1 MTNEEKLNVFKRE
14 LSFIKNQD
22 IRDITEELIK
32 DVPDYF
38 FEIPASSTG
47 KYHPNYAL
55 GKGGLVRHTKA
66 AVLFANILSIPNP
79 FNFTSDELDIC
90 YAALILHDS
99 RKSGISDEAK
109 SQYSRFDHPLL
120 AANAVKNYFNFT
132 EEFLSVDE
140 QAKQIQMICNNI
152 SNAIASHMGQW
163 NTSSY
168 NPDIILPL
176 PETNIQKFVH
186 MCDYLASRKELD
198 ITNLC

>member
-32 DVPDYF
+32 DIPDYF

-66 AVLFANILSIPNP
+66 VVLFANILSIPNP
-79 FNFTSDELDIC
+79 FNFTSEELDIC

-140 QAKQIQMICNNI
+140 QAKQIQTICNNI

-168 NPDIILPL
+168 NPNIILPL

-198 ITNLC
+198 ISNLC

>member
-66 AVLFANILSIPNP
+66 AVLFANILSTPNP

-140 QAKQIQMICNNI
+140 QAKQIQTICNNI
-152 SNAIASHMGQW
+152 SSAISSHMGQW